1 MAVYI
6 TRQPE
11 SVRAAS
17 GSPAQFTVE
26 ADGVSSYAWQYSA
39 DGGASWSG
47 ISGWSGTTGESTK
60 TLKIDPAGSWHA
72 ERVYRCLLKD
82 ASGNQATTDVV
93 GITLTAKCVIL
104 RQPADVVAA
113 VGDTVTFTVEAEMA
127 SYYAWQY
134 SRDGGASWVRMKAE
148 GQGGTNYQ
156 STSSLTVTVTEE
168 NRRDL
173 YRCELRDSSWTAAY
187 TNVVEVMNEV
197 KRAFAYTGEAV
208 EFTIPVSGIY
218 RLTAVG
224 ANGANQPGTQTPATY
239 GGRTIGYKAF
249 KRGDKVYV
257 CCGQAGA
264 FDGRAAYNGGG
275 AGIVPTGG
283 VWNTPSGSG
292 GGATHMATAD
302 GTLANL
308 TQAQVLIVAGGSG
321 GSSSGPGGVS
331 GYNVYK
337 NAGGSGGGES
347 GGGGGFHPGLGGS
360 AAQPGTR
367 EGGYGFGRGQS
378 ALTYGIYEEDALCA
392 GAGGGGFFGGFAG
405 NSGAGGGAGGS
416 GYIGGVPQITYKGVT
431 YPPGTENNYNAE
443 GTDGYAII
451 ELVVKTTLPVTF
463 NGTVLEAIT
472 FDGVEIAGL
481 IVDGARLF
489 VEQMKRRMTAWCT
502 SMKMARRWT
511 ALT

>member
-11 SVRAAS
+11 SVRAPS
-17 GSPAQFTVE
+17 GSEVRFTVE
-26 ADGVSSYAWQYSA
+26 AEGVSNYAWQYSA

-60 TLKIDPAGSWHA
+60 TLTIDPAGSWHA
-72 ERVYRCLLKD
+72 DRVYRCLLKD
-82 ASGNQATTDVV
+82 ASGNPATTDVV
-93 GITLTAKCVIL
+93 GVTLTARCVIL
-104 RQPADVVAA
+104 RQPADVVAS
-113 VGDTVTFTVEAEMA
+113 VGDTVTFTAEAESC

-134 SRDGGASWVRMKAE
+134 SRDGGASWVRLKAE
-148 GQGGTNYQ
+148 GQGGTNYM

-187 TNVVEVMNEV
+187 TNVVEVMSEV
-197 KRAFAYTGEAV
+197 KRAFAYTGEVV
-208 EFTIPVSGIY
+208 EFTVPVSGIY
-218 RLTAVG
+218 KLTVVG
-224 ANGANQPGTQTPATY
+224 ANGANQEGTQTPPEH
-239 GGRTIGYKAF
+239 GGRAVGYKEF
-249 KRGDKVYV
+249 KRGDKIYV

-283 VWNTPSGSG
+283 RWNTPSGSG
-292 GGATHMATAD
+292 GGATHMAKVP
-302 GTLANL
+302 GMLANVDRE
-308 TQAQVLIVAGGSG
+308 QVLIVAGGSG
-321 GSSSGPGGVS
+321 GSSSGPGGIG

-337 NAGGSGGGES
+337 VAGGSGGGES
-347 GGGGGFHPGLGGS
+347 GEAGGFHPGLAGTQ
-360 AAQPGTR
+360 AQPGTQD
-367 EGGYGFGRGQS
+367 GGYGFGRGQS
-378 ALTYGIYEEDALCA
+378 ATVYEIFEEDALCA
-392 GAGGGGFFGGFAG
+392 GAGGGGFYGGYAG
-405 NSGAGGGAGGS
+405 NSGAGAGAGGS
-416 GYIGGVPQITYKGVT
+416 GYIGGVPQIAYKGVT
-431 YPPGTENNYNAE
+431 YPPATENNYNAE

-472 FDGVEIAGL
+472 FNGVEIAGL

-502 SMKMARRWT
+502 SMKMARCWT